1 MSCAESAAAAGDPSP
16 AVRNKASW
24 DAVSDPCLQDAVGL
38 AGLLRR
44 REMSARDVVS
54 AHIARVEAFDP
65 AINAIVTRTFDAA
78 LARAAAADEAL
89 ARTWTG
95 WRRPT

>member
-1 MSCAESAAAAGDPSP
+1 MSCP
-16 AVRNKASW
+16 R
-24 DAVSDPCLQDAVGL
+24 
-38 AGLLRR
+38 
-44 REMSARDVVS
+44 
-54 AHIARVEAFDP
+54 IARVEAFDT